1 MTLTTW
7 VLVNRVYMRSH
18 VTKVTEVKGNVTQ
31 FMGGKF
37 LKSKLQRSIVIIPSK
52 VVPQA
57 SGVVVA
63 VAVPVVDAETP
74 LMHINAKG
82 QLHT

>member
-1 MTLTTW
+1 
-7 VLVNRVYMRSH
+7 MRSH
-18 VTKVTEVKGNVTQ
+18 VTKVTKVKGNVTQ

-63 VAVPVVDAETP
+63 VPVVDAETP
-74 LMHINAKG
+74 LIVLQA
-82 QLHT
+82 QYVD

>member
-63 VAVPVVDAETP
+63 VSVVDAETP

-82 QLHT
+82 ELHT